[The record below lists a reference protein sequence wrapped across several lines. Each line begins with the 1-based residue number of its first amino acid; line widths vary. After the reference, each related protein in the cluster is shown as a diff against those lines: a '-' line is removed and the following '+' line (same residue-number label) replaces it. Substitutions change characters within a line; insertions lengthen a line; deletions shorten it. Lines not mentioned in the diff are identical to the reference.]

1 MIGKRVN
8 PGGIVEKYFS
18 TLPSSLNPSSDELVP
33 IPVGVF
39 PNCVVVGPG
48 VVDSNGTPVTSDNYV
63 EMIGKLLFISPVLL
77 RKYGVK
83 VGNNLEY
90 TEHLCLDGE
99 GTGIDNPAEAWK
111 SICSKLTKISI
122 QSLQ

>member
-1 MIGKRVN
+1 MIRESSLDQRVYWEDELYMIGKRVN

-77 RKYGVK
+77 SKYGVK
-83 VGNNLEY
+83 VGNNL
-90 TEHLCLDGE
+90 
-99 GTGIDNPAEAWK
+99 
-111 SICSKLTKISI
+111 
-122 QSLQ
+122 